1 MLKDNEITMPL
12 GEYLNMRDKISEY
25 NRVIGEIVRMCG
37 KEGKIVLT
45 DDLLNTIYDH
55 ISDSSIIEAIEAIEA
70 IQDEREKE
78 E

>member
-1 MLKDNEITMPL
+1 MLKDNEITMTL

-25 NRVIGEIVRMCG
+25 NRVIGEIVRMWG

-55 ISDSSIIEAIEAIEA
+55 ISDSSIIEKIEA
-70 IQDEREKE
+70 IQDERAE
-78 E
+78 EA

>member
-1 MLKDNEITMPL
+1 MLKDNEITMTL

-25 NRVIGEIVRMCG
+25 NRVIAEIVRMCG

-55 ISDSSIIEAIEAIEA
+55 SSDSSIIEAIEAI
-70 IQDEREKE
+70 QDERAE
-78 E
+78 EE

>member
-1 MLKDNEITMPL
+1 MLKDNEITMAL

-25 NRVIGEIVRMCG
+25 NRVIAEIVRMCG

-55 ISDSSIIEAIEAIEA
+55 ISDSSIIEAIET

>member
-1 MLKDNEITMPL
+1 MLKDNEITMTL

-25 NRVIGEIVRMCG
+25 HRLVGEIVRMCG

-55 ISDSSIIEAIEAIEA
+55 ISDSSIIEAIEAI
-70 IQDEREKE
+70 QDEREKE

>member
-1 MLKDNEITMPL
+1 MLKDNEITMTL
-12 GEYLNMRDKISEY
+12 CEYLNMRDKISEY
-25 NRVIGEIVRMCG
+25 NRVIVEIVRMCG

-55 ISDSSIIEAIEAIEA
+55 ISDSSIIEAIET

>member
-1 MLKDNEITMPL
+1 MLKDNEITMTL

-25 NRVIGEIVRMCG
+25 NRVIGEIVKMCG

-55 ISDSSIIEAIEAIEA
+55 ISDSSIIEAIEAI
-70 IQDEREKE
+70 QDEREKE

>member
-1 MLKDNEITMPL
+1 MLKDNEITMTL
-12 GEYLNMRDKISEY
+12 GEYLNMRDKVSEY
-25 NRVIGEIVRMCG
+25 KRVIGEIVRMCG

-55 ISDSSIIEAIEAIEA
+55 ISDSSIIEAIET

>member
-1 MLKDNEITMPL
+1 MLKDNEITMTL
-12 GEYLNMRDKISEY
+12 GEYLNMSDKISEY
-25 NRVIGEIVRMCG
+25 HRLVGEIVRMCG

-55 ISDSSIIEAIEAIEA
+55 ISDSSIIEAIET

>member
-1 MLKDNEITMPL
+1 
-12 GEYLNMRDKISEY
+12 
-25 NRVIGEIVRMCG
+25 MCG

-55 ISDSSIIEAIEAIEA
+55 ISDSSIIEAIEAI
-70 IQDEREKE
+70 QDEREKE